1 MHFTRT
7 AVVKPS
13 LSFIQLLLSFIFF
26 CIIFLCVIM
35 WNKYEEREIYPILKP
50 TGSSIFSHNLK
61 ADRAKSNRSNPM
73 TFFFF
78 KKGQCRQHLLA
89 SDWTPTG
96 GHSGTL
102 ARSGNPLLL
111 PCDTLIYSSACLTCS
126 QISSWLGWRFL
137 SVQSAN
143 NKRRRLWKGRGGGR
157 KWMLTAA
164 FLPHCCVCWDYSQGL
179 RLNHQCSN
187 KLVFFIFLRPN
198 K

>member
-73 TFFFF
+73 TFFF

-143 NKRRRLWKGRGGGR
+143 NKRRRLWKGRGGQ
-157 KWMLTAA
+157 KMDVN
-164 FLPHCCVCWDYSQGL
+164 CCFSPPLLCML
-179 RLNHQCSN
+179 RLFTGIKIKPS
-187 KLVFFIFLRPN
+187 VFEQTRIFYLL
-198 K
+198 KTK